1 MYNLND
7 EINKRMQQKSWSEEV
22 ARKVISEKT
31 RRTKR
36 KMTVTGSLFIVFF
49 MSFVIGFNISKSK
62 SEGSSWND
70 YLMSTV
76 IESTNNEIPQDLEE
90 FISYSFNGQ

>member
-7 EINKRMQQKSWSEEV
+7 EINKRMQQKSWSEEM
-22 ARKVISEKT
+22 ARKVISEKS

-36 KMTVTGSLFIVFF
+36 KLTLTGSLFIVFF
-49 MSFVIGFNISKSK
+49 LSFVVGINASRIR
-62 SEGSSWND
+62 SEEASWDN
-70 YLMSTV
+70 YIMSAVT
-76 IESTNNEIPQDLEE
+76 ESTNTEIPQDVVE

>member
-7 EINKRMQQKSWSEEV
+7 EINKRMQQKSWSEEI
-22 ARKVISEKT
+22 ARKVISEKY

-36 KMTVTGSLFIVFF
+36 KLTFTGSLFIVFF
-49 MSFVIGFNISKSK
+49 VFFVVGIKVSRTRTEGTSWDNYIMSS
-62 SEGSSWND
+62 
-70 YLMSTV
+70 V
-76 IESTNNEIPQDLEE
+76 IESTNTAIPQDLEE

>member
-7 EINKRMQQKSWSEEV
+7 EINKRMQQKSWSEEI

-31 RRTKR
+31 RKTKR
-36 KMTVTGSLFIVFF
+36 KLTFTGSLFVVFF
-49 MSFVIGFNISKSK
+49 VFFVIGFNISQTR
-62 SEGSSWND
+62 SEEASWDD
-70 YLMSTV
+70 YIMSAVT
-76 IESTNNEIPQDLEE
+76 ESINTTIPQDLEE